1 MSLCTTSTRICLDL
15 ILPNQN
21 PRVATCQHV
30 HVSLRYR
37 IPSRHQV
44 HFIGCCL
51 LRELW
56 FGFLPEFATV
66 YAAEVCS
73 VYFGQLCG
81 NLSWAMQT
89 VFFGILTV
97 LPKLRQLRRIFLVS
111 FQRMLHSLSLALRIC
126 QHRQFQ
132 QTGSFRKDHS
142 AAVEVRWCAV
152 LVWVKMLISSWTHKK
167 LLMMFSTKIV
177 PSGNLLHS
185 YWKWPI
191 EIVDFPIKNG
201 GSSHSFL
208 YVYQRVYP
216 LVIISVKNFS
226 QPSQPGPSQAAFPLA
241 SLDLSC
247 GPWGKTPRRQNYRT
261 VLRHETRFEWQGHVL
276 FKICQSAKSIQIIP
290 NP

>member
-1 MSLCTTSTRICLDL
+1 MYYIDSYLSWPYSSESEPQSRNMSTCPCLTKVQNSKSSPSTLHWLLFAQRAL
-15 ILPNQN
+15 IWILAWVCN
-21 PRVATCQHV
+21 
-30 HVSLRYR
+30 SLR
-37 IPSRHQV
+37 SWSML
-44 HFIGCCL
+44 CL
-51 LRELW
+51 LW
-56 FGFLPEFATV
+56 ATMW
-66 YAAEVCS
+66 
-73 VYFGQLCG
+73 QLIMSDA
-81 NLSWAMQT
+81 NRF
-89 VFFGILTV
+89 FFGILTV

-261 VLRHETRFEWQGHVL
+261 VLCHETRFEWQGHVL